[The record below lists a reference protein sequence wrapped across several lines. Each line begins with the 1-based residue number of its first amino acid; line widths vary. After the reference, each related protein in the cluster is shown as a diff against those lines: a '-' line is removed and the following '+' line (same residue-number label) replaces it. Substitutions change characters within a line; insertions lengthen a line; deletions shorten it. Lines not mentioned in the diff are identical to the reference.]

1 MEISVYKINKPL
13 YSTSIW
19 NYTKCLSNIYLYI
32 ILSVSITSGCSSTP
46 STHNH
51 TIDVSDDLKPAPE
64 VIDANIGVFFD
75 KQTSSYIH
83 EQAFSN
89 SIATMNVGE
98 ASVEIFR
105 KAIPMTFRSV
115 AKIQKMPPYDV
126 AVSKYDGIIEPR
138 IDYINWRTGFE
149 SQDDYYHVEYTFIL
163 CTNTGVPLSMWR
175 IRGDGDDLQDQIKDA
190 AQKFV
195 TGFSTAPETESFRK
209 YLATKNVGTVGFDTK
224 KIDISAI
231 VIDENPLGYDLI
243 ASDVL
248 PVKVNVTN
256 NTGHVI
262 TGRGYDVRLIYH
274 GDKRIPPAF
283 PLAVISSTEYLS
295 AMTKTDPALVG
306 GLLGP
311 LAIIP
316 MMAGQ
321 SSDQQEARK
330 ERVEYFDKA
339 RLKEITLQ
347 NGQSVE
353 GKIFFKIPDDV
364 KKLDHAKLSFWF
376 IDKNVNNGS
385 RVVMQIN
392 DIHYKK
398 LSAEELQ
405 IKADEMKERQESL
418 ESAEEEV
425 TPEEEF

>member
-1 MEISVYKINKPL
+1 MEISVGQVNQALYRANIWKCTKIL
-13 YSTSIW
+13 TIV
-19 NYTKCLSNIYLYI
+19 YI

-46 STHNH
+46 TTRNH
-51 TIDVSDDLKPAPE
+51 TLDVSHDLKPAPV

-83 EQAFSN
+83 EQAFSD

-98 ASVEIFR
+98 ASAEVFR
-105 KAIPMTFRSV
+105 KAIPMTFRSA
-115 AKIQKMPPYDV
+115 AKVQKMPPFDV
-126 AVSKYDGIIEPR
+126 AVSDYDGIIEPR

-163 CTNTGVPLSMWR
+163 CTSTGVPLSMWR
-175 IRGDGDDLQDQIKDA
+175 IRGDGDSLEEQIKDA

-195 TGFSTAPETESFRK
+195 TGFSTAPETESFRN
-209 YLATKNVGTVGFDTK
+209 YLATKNVGKVGFDTN
-224 KIDISAI
+224 KIDISAV

-243 ASDVL
+243 ASGVL
-248 PVKVNVTN
+248 PVKVSVTN
-256 NTGHVI
+256 NTGYEI

-274 GDKRIPPAF
+274 DVKRIPPAF
-283 PLAVISSTEYLS
+283 PLAVISSTEYLN
-295 AMTKTDPALVG
+295 AMTKTDPAVVS

-347 NGQSVE
+347 NGQSIE
-353 GKIFFKIPDDV
+353 GKLFFKVPSNV
-364 KKLDHAKLSFWF
+364 QTLDHAKLSFWF
-376 IDKNVNNGS
+376 IDKKVNNGS
-385 RVVMQIN
+385 RKVMQIS
-392 DIHYKK
+392 DINYKK
-398 LSAEELQ
+398 LSAEELE
-405 IKADEMKERQESL
+405 IKADEMKERQEAL
-418 ESAEEEV
+418 ESANEEV

>member
-1 MEISVYKINKPL
+1 MDIYAGQVNKALYLANISK
-13 YSTSIW
+13 SI
-19 NYTKCLSNIYLYI
+19 KCLSIVYLFI
-32 ILSVSITSGCSSTP
+32 ILSVSITPGCSSTP

-51 TIDVSDDLKPAPE
+51 TIDVSHDLKPAAE

-83 EQAFSN
+83 EQAFSD

-98 ASVEIFR
+98 ASAEIFR

-115 AKIQKMPPYDV
+115 AKVQQMPPYDV
-126 AVSKYDGIIEPR
+126 AVSNYDGIIEPR
-138 IDYINWRTGFE
+138 IDYVNWRTGFE

-175 IRGDGDDLQDQIKDA
+175 IRGDGDYLQDQIKDA

-195 TGFSTAPETESFRK
+195 TGFSTAPETESFRN
-209 YLATKNVGTVGFDTK
+209 YLATKKVGRVRFDTK
-224 KIDISAI
+224 KIDIDAI

-243 ASDVL
+243 ASGVL
-248 PVKVNVTN
+248 PVKVSVTN
-256 NTGHVI
+256 NTGYEI

-274 GDKRIPPAF
+274 DVKRIPPAF
-283 PLAVISSTEYLS
+283 PLAVISSTEYLNAIS
-295 AMTKTDPALVG
+295 KTDPAAVG
-306 GLLGP
+306 ALFGP

-330 ERVEYFDKA
+330 ERVDYFDKA

-347 NGQSVE
+347 NGQSIE
-353 GKIFFKIPDDV
+353 GKIFFKVPDDLQ
-364 KKLDHAKLSFWF
+364 KLDDAKLSLWF
-376 IDKNVNNGS
+376 IDKNANNGS
-385 RVVMQIN
+385 RKVIQISN
-392 DIHYKK
+392 INYKK

-405 IKADEMKERQESL
+405 IKADEMRERQEAL
-418 ESAEEEV
+418 EPVEEEV
-425 TPEEEF
+425 NQEDEF